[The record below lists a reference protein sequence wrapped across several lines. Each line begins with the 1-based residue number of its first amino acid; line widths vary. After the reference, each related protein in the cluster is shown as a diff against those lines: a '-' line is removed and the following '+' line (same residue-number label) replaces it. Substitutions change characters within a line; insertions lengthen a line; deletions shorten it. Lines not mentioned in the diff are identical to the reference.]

1 MVSILNWT
9 KNQIKFAHDIF
20 KLEDQAANLLS
31 FFVGATL
38 AYGSLPPF
46 SIQLIYG
53 IVAVSFCLLGTN
65 LINQIA
71 DIEIDRIN
79 KPHRPL
85 TSGKMSIKTAT
96 IITWLLYTGAVVA
109 SILASSMM
117 LILTSIYIF
126 LGVGYSLRPLRFKDK
141 FFISNL
147 TIAIWYNFI
156 NFLIGW
162 VVFKPAQTAPY
173 ALLFLLF
180 FYDIIAIN
188 SKDYPDVEGDRQY
201 GAKTLPVLIGIEKA
215 LRLDLIIQV
224 GVQASFILLA
234 LNGNIPQYM
243 AIMGGFL
250 LLSTAIMFYYVEKT
264 REYMNFYYM
273 AFAMHVV
280 MRIAVVV
287 LFFLGHLKF

>member
-1 MVSILNWT
+1 
-9 KNQIKFAHDIF
+9 
-20 KLEDQAANLLS
+20 
-31 FFVGATL
+31 
-38 AYGSLPPF
+38 
-46 SIQLIYG
+46 
-53 IVAVSFCLLGTN
+53 
-65 LINQIA
+65 
-71 DIEIDRIN
+71 
-79 KPHRPL
+79 
-85 TSGKMSIKTAT
+85 
-96 IITWLLYTGAVVA
+96 
-109 SILASSMM
+109 
-117 LILTSIYIF
+117 
-126 LGVGYSLRPLRFKDK
+126 
-141 FFISNL
+141 L

-250 LLSTAIMFYYVEKT
+250 LLSTSIMFYYVEKT

-287 LFFLGHLKF
+287 LFFLGHLKSTSIGSELQRSIEIVKMRNSKIKGGVYSFDFGKNGISILE